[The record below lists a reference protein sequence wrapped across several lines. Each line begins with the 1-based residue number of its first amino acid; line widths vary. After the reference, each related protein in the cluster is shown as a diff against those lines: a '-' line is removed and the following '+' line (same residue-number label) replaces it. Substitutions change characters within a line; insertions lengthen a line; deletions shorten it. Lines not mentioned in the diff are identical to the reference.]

1 MEVPILAVLQVR
13 FLVNHVAFPLENAT
27 SLRPLKTPFAELS
40 SPYAVLR
47 PPATCFEANPG
58 VKYASG
64 PVASTCY
71 TSVLL
76 SDVLPHERLGALAM
90 LLDRTWPTRRNLS
103 HWVNTILAGR
113 SACH

>member
-13 FLVNHVAFPLENAT
+13 FLVNVAFPLENAT

-76 SDVLPHERLGALAM
+76 SDVLPRELLGRWRCSSTEPGQR
-90 LLDRTWPTRRNLS
+90 DETSP
-103 HWVNTILAGR
+103 IG
-113 SACH
+113 